1 MVAVDMQAGLDIIK
15 RKGTVLQCHKDMSE
29 MVTLSEIGMSTAIL
43 EAGFNLDSL
52 QLRYQVSLILR
63 DHDWT
68 ANRTAILTQ
77 AHLCAHQPSTE

>member
-1 MVAVDMQAGLDIIK
+1 MVAADMQAGLDIIK
-15 RKGTVLQCHKDMSE
+15 RKGTVLKCHKDMSE

-52 QLRYQVSLILR
+52 QLRYQVPLIVR

-68 ANRTAILTQ
+68 AHRTITLTQ
-77 AHLCAHQPSTE
+77 PHLCAHPPSIT